1 MCCKLLIRR
10 LVWFV
15 AKQQATRRRF
25 TATWDEMATKIS
37 GHSQEMTSCAPPPA
51 ASLDARADEIVERI
65 QPNAQSERS
74 RREVFQYIK
83 RMVESTGAQVS
94 FKIFQSVITGVS
106 KTKAPVSHGNPPR
119 TTPGW
124 RWR

>member
-1 MCCKLLIRR
+1 
-10 LVWFV
+10 
-15 AKQQATRRRF
+15 
-25 TATWDEMATKIS
+25 
-37 GHSQEMTSCAPPPA
+37 MTSCAPPPA

-94 FKIFQSVITGVS
+94 FKIFQSHTMCSLSFTLGALS
-106 KTKAPVSHGNPPR
+106 RRPR
-119 TTPGW
+119 GTVFLVRLGAAASILA
-124 RWR
+124 RRRH